1 MHAYWIIYYL
11 WLWYCTLITRFFCCC
26 HLSRYSVC
34 SSSNSKCRDFDVTYK
49 AREIMKTFSNLEDI
63 SLTRYDIW
71 YTLDRIYDSIM
82 VAVPSQLREIA
93 QILIFQL
100 EVVSLV
106 KAHEFNSTLISSSG
120 AQSVSWCK
128 CSIVLPWCSG
138 NVSISVMPPSH
149 LTLKY

>member
-1 MHAYWIIYYL
+1 MHIELFIIFNFDIAHIL
-11 WLWYCTLITRFFCCC
+11 RDSFVVVICPVIQFVHRQIVNEETLMWHI
-26 HLSRYSVC
+26 
-34 SSSNSKCRDFDVTYK
+34 YK

-63 SLTRYDIW
+63 SLIRYDIW
-71 YTLDRIYDSIM
+71 YTLDRIYDSKM